1 MSFKKI
7 FFWLFFGILFQLHA
21 QDENINFRSFSNL
34 PSGVPIK
41 YYNHLKTAKNP
52 LNRLFYLDTISQI
65 FKISGSVDSLLVYGQ
80 KIQRESKLLDNSSL
94 QNKFEQLGLYY
105 EAIGK
110 RDIGLLDEAIA
121 SFIKGM
127 EISGEAEINAFLK
140 LGLAETYFLKRDR
153 DKTVLYLNQ
162 IKNPSQNLKL
172 AFSIDALKIDVAI
185 LDKDFDEAQNLV
197 LEVLQHKKINNFL
210 ALQLRVEIANAQITS
225 LTGNQEQAI
234 QMFQQ
239 TKQKALEF
247 SLYDLYI
254 KSVLAE
260 GSLYIRMEDYQMAEF
275 ALSTAYANTIN
286 WNRLELQRDIIN
298 LLVVLYKARDNYK
311 NAYSLMTQKESIT
324 RSIAKK
330 QNQRLVRDIE
340 LKYETLKKEQEINK
354 LQKEQ
359 LKKEA
364 EIDHQRTTKNAFL
377 IGFLV
382 ILIPIILLLIVYY
395 QKLQTQSLL
404 NKKQED
410 LNKKEVQALLQKQ
423 ELDLTKT
430 SIKAQN
436 EERNRIAREL
446 HDSIG
451 GNLAAIK
458 LQMNNGNS
466 SSKELTIIGQLDATY
481 QQVREI
487 SHSLIPKE
495 FEEQAFSSLIKSYLD
510 KLRGTESLDIE
521 FSAYPEARINKV
533 PEKMQVTLFNICK
546 ELVTNAIKHSEAS
559 LVSIQIIMPEEEY
572 SLSLLYD
579 DDGVGF
585 NTEGNFKG
593 IGFRNITQRVQEYNG
608 TIAIDSAKDRGTVIS
623 IEFPKIKFT
632 EE

>member
-1 MSFKKI
+1 MGIKKYVLL
-7 FFWLFFGILFQLHA
+7 LFLGVIFQL
-21 QDENINFRSFSNL
+21 QSQNDKVYFRSFSVLPTDVPKNL
-34 PSGVPIK
+34 
-41 YYNHLKTAKNP
+41 Y
-52 LNRLFYLDTISQI
+52 NRLEAEENPSDRLQYLDTISQI
-65 FKISGSVDSLLVYGQ
+65 FKNSGNVDSLLVYGQ
-80 KIQRESKLLDNSSL
+80 KIQRESKLIDNPPL
-94 QNKFEQLGLYY
+94 QKKFKQLGLYY
-105 EAIGK
+105 EAVGK

-121 SFIKGM
+121 SFIKGI
-127 EISGEAEINAFLK
+127 ELSGDAKITTFLK

-153 DKTVLYLNQ
+153 DKTVLYLKQ
-162 IKNPSQNLKL
+162 IKNPSNNLKL
-172 AFSIDALKIDVAI
+172 AFSVDALKIDVAI
-185 LDKDFDEAQNLV
+185 LDKDFDKAQELIE
-197 LEVLQHKKINNFL
+197 EVFKNQEINNYL
-210 ALQLRVEIANAQITS
+210 PLKLRVEIANGRIAA
-225 LTGNQEQAI
+225 LTNNQEKAI
-234 QMFQQ
+234 QIFQES
-239 TKQKALEF
+239 KQKSLEF

-260 GSLYIRMEDYQMAEF
+260 GSLYIQMKNYQMAEF
-275 ALSTAYANTIN
+275 ALSTAYANTIS
-286 WNRLELQRDIIN
+286 WNRLELQRDVIN
-298 LLVVLYKARDNYK
+298 LLVVLYKARGNYK
-311 NAYSLMTQKESIT
+311 NAYGLMTQKESIT

-359 LKKEA
+359 LKKQA

-395 QKLQTQSLL
+395 QKLQAQSLL
-404 NKKQED
+404 TKKQED

-458 LQMNNGNS
+458 LQMDKEEGDSGN
-466 SSKELTIIGQLDATY
+466 KTIVAQLDATY

-495 FEEQAFSSLIKSYLD
+495 FTEQAFTSLVTNYLD
-510 KLRGTESLDIE
+510 KLQGTSNLEIE
-521 FSAYPEARINKV
+521 FNAYPETRINKV
-533 PEKMQVTLFNICK
+533 SEKMQVTLFNICK

-559 LVSIQIIMPEEEY
+559 LVSIQIIMPEEEQ
-572 SLSLLYD
+572 SLSLSYD
-579 DDGVGF
+579 DDGIGF

-608 TIAIDSAKDRGTVIS
+608 TIAIDSAKNRGTVIN
-623 IEFPKIKFT
+623 IEFPKIKFI
-632 EE
+632 EK